1 MSIENMIKSM
11 GKGVPLEELNTE
23 GIVMDAMRDLVK
35 DEIKQHLRRKVENNP
50 ELKKEFMEAVELFV
64 EAKIRET
71 FAALKLAKAGTKL
84 GLMMVPDKMV
94 DELTKEFSKVFEK
107 EIVGLLEKSI

>member
-1 MSIENMIKSM
+1 MTIENLIKSV
-11 GKGVPLEELNTE
+11 GKGIPLEELNTE

-84 GLMMVPDKMV
+84 GLSMVPEKMV
-94 DELTKEFSKVFEK
+94 DELTREFSKVFEK
-107 EIVGLLEKSI
+107 EIVGLLDKSL